1 MKKSI
6 NKIDTIRNFLI
17 VVCILIAGV
26 YLINR
31 EIKINDMKKDLKEVG
46 EMNQNLKNLNKN
58 LETEINT
65 FQEIIEELEKNE
77 R

>member
-1 MKKSI
+1 MKKSV
-6 NKIDTIRNFLI
+6 NKIDFIRNFLI

-46 EMNQNLKNLNKN
+46 EMNKNLENLNKD
-58 LETEINT
+58 LETEIKT
-65 FQEIIEELEKNE
+65 VQEIIEELENNE
-77 R
+77 

>member
-6 NKIDTIRNFLI
+6 NKIDFIRNFLI
-17 VVCILIAGV
+17 VACILIAGA